1 MYEGVSVSKRDIKA
15 KRWFRK
21 KLKRNYRAAWDWAKT
36 TTGKIKAIAYP
47 VSVTNEEQ
55 LKSVTQMRM
64 FGDGRWQYRDGI
76 SGLHGSKRVWDE
88 WRDC

>member
-1 MYEGVSVSKRDIKA
+1 MDSVRQRFIGGA
-15 KRWFRK
+15 P
-21 KLKRNYRAAWDWAKT
+21 AKT
-36 TTGKIKAIAYP
+36 ESPFGEP
-47 VSVTNEEQ
+47 S

-76 SGLHGSKRVWDE
+76 SGLHGSKRIWDE